1 MRSAKTYFSALA
13 LVLLFGSTTLVL
25 NGCQSTAINEL
36 AKKTHGSKAGDGYTY
51 GTGPNKTKP
60 YPQSEPVN
68 INGVGGAKPRFE
80 PLSSGGNSDY
90 RVLGQTYIV
99 WTDCQSYQEVG
110 TASWYGPGFH
120 GNKTS
125 NGEYYDQKGYTAAH
139 KNLPLPSYV
148 KVTNLENGKMVI
160 VRVNDRGP
168 FHGSRIIDLSE
179 GAAKAI
185 DMTKKGTARVKL
197 ELINT
202 RTNNT
207 TTEGGHGTGAIIA
220 QGVINEIITNNTSST
235 TRNNL
240 EKLGNYFDEKKAN
253 GEVSN
258 STKVAAIG
266 AGLYFAGKV
275 GSALAEASE
284 DSGSSSNTS
293 KSLVSSNSRSSNSV
307 TSTIT
312 TTTTNS
318 LGETTTNQTVST
330 KSFAPSNANYDIDYA
345 LPPQQVNTTTASN
358 TSVASGS
365 LVDAATG
372 KALASG
378 SYVQLFSSS
387 TLDGATK
394 AKTRIAQQTSYPVV
408 IMAEDGL
415 FRVRIGPVPEMSIGQ
430 ALEQMRQAGY
440 ADAFIKHL

>member
-258 STKVAAIG
+258 STKAAAIG

-330 KSFAPSNANYDIDYA
+330 KSFAPSNANYEIDYA
-345 LPPQQVNTTTASN
+345 LPPPQVNTTTASN

>member
-168 FHGSRIIDLSE
+168 FHGSRIIDLSK

-284 DSGSSSNTS
+284 DSGSSNTS

-345 LPPQQVNTTTASN
+345 LPPPQVNTTTASN

-372 KALASG
+372 NALASG

>member
-168 FHGSRIIDLSE
+168 FHGSRIIDLSK

-284 DSGSSSNTS
+284 DSGSSNTS

-330 KSFAPSNANYDIDYA
+330 KSFAPSNANYEIDYA
-345 LPPQQVNTTTASN
+345 LPPPQVNTTTASN

-372 KALASG
+372 NALASG

>member
-168 FHGSRIIDLSE
+168 FHGSRIIDLSK

-284 DSGSSSNTS
+284 DSGSSNTS

-330 KSFAPSNANYDIDYA
+330 KSFAPSNANYEIDYA
-345 LPPQQVNTTTASN
+345 LPPPQVNTTTASN

-415 FRVRIGPVPEMSIGQ
+415 FRVRIGPVAEMSIGQ